1 MVSSS
6 HDTEFQPG
14 DAAQTIGL
22 DSLKQIPGRVVL
34 PPLQNEA
41 SVSLRHEVNPA
52 IALNLLKDI
61 QSLVTLWQDR
71 QRQLVQSLRRLDAQ
85 GPMVDGWLESAAEA
99 DPSSATDV
107 TTLLRHGDTDTLMQY
122 VEALDTRAQAAGMP
136 GSSGAE
142 ATPSAALTG
151 DKGTQYRL
159 CCLDDSGQVRS
170 QSCPPEQMGVVS
182 LAIARYQKYKQLT
195 AQKQAVE
202 AKLQMAVA
210 QLEEVRTALQP
221 EAP

>member
-6 HDTEFQPG
+6 HDAEFQPG
-14 DAAQTIGL
+14 DAAQTIGF
-22 DSLKQIPGRVVL
+22 DSLKQIPGRVAL
-34 PPLQNEA
+34 PPLQNEV
-41 SVSLRHEVNPA
+41 SISLRHEVNPA

-61 QSLVTLWQDR
+61 QSLVTLWQNR
-71 QRQLVQSLRRLDAQ
+71 QRQLVQSLRRLEAQ

-99 DPSSATDV
+99 DSSTTEV

-122 VEALDTRAQAAGMP
+122 IEALDTHAQAAGVP
-136 GSSGAE
+136 GLSGVE
-142 ATPSAALTG
+142 ATPSATLTG
-151 DKGTQYRL
+151 EKGAQYRL